1 MTLKISDSTGVA
13 YNTSFPPLTLSDE
26 EIRTVYTL
34 ADNIGIRVA
43 IDKVKSI
50 AGDLDSSSLA
60 AYTIAILEKIASTS
74 KKKVWNYI
82 SFSGDT
88 LYLNLPITVQ
98 KVEMVVRLTKLLELN
113 ERSNSR
119 KLAFSI
125 LSSNEDDI
133 ESLPRNIQFD
143 MAILKAEEGDYS
155 TCIKML
161 KALKSPS
168 LMWDECK
175 RVAHVFYESGFFDQG
190 LMVIESFKEIKI
202 AGSEEHQDF
211 VELISQLLKDRNVLN
226 EIDFRESLIAHQ
238 DTYKKTV
245 MISKALCHIG
255 DIQIAINLTAEYALK
270 HKSMNSLFSIKKYAE
285 NEPAL
290 YDRYLEVLKETT
302 DALHMELKLK
312 MVALSQEVCLN
323 PDFTVAEILE
333 HIKNSEIDVEYK
345 LDVLVERLAMLKNKQ
360 ISDPSLGDD
369 IVTILSVMREL
380 LKQTKNNVGMNHPV
394 WVKVIREY
402 FILRHFDEVIKVS
415 QEWKE
420 WFQGLNWRSWDVS
433 KHYGKLEMLL
443 LANEFL
449 SYSGITKLGMN
460 YIAEGLEDLKM
471 AYEFQQEEWQMNE
484 GVTTNNFWY
493 YTKFAINDLFGAF
506 SSGALVNSLKD
517 EFFSSWKRLG
527 TDLSFLDIEAAVR
540 APMQADN
547 GN

>member
-1 MTLKISDSTGVA
+1 MTLKISDSTGNV

-60 AYTIAILEKIASTS
+60 AYTLAILEKIASTS

-88 LYLNLPITVQ
+88 LYLNLSNTIQ

-143 MAILKAEEGDYS
+143 MAILNAEEGDYS
-155 TCIKML
+155 TSIKML

-168 LMWDECK
+168 LMWEECK
-175 RVAHVFYESGFFDQG
+175 RVAHVFYEGGSFDQG
-190 LMVIESFKEIKI
+190 LMVIEAFKEIKI
-202 AGSEEHQDF
+202 AGGEEQQDF

-238 DTYKKTV
+238 DTYEKTV

-255 DIQIAINLTAEYALK
+255 EIQIAINLTAEYALK
-270 HKSMNSLFSIKKYAE
+270 HKSMNSLFSIKKYTE
-285 NEPAL
+285 NKPAL

-312 MVALSQEVCLN
+312 MEEV
-323 PDFTVAEILE
+323 
-333 HIKNSEIDVEYK
+333 
-345 LDVLVERLAMLKNKQ
+345 RL
-360 ISDPSLGDD
+360 
-369 IVTILSVMREL
+369 
-380 LKQTKNNVGMNHPV
+380 
-394 WVKVIREY
+394 
-402 FILRHFDEVIKVS
+402 
-415 QEWKE
+415 
-420 WFQGLNWRSWDVS
+420 
-433 KHYGKLEMLL
+433 
-443 LANEFL
+443 
-449 SYSGITKLGMN
+449 
-460 YIAEGLEDLKM
+460 
-471 AYEFQQEEWQMNE
+471 
-484 GVTTNNFWY
+484 
-493 YTKFAINDLFGAF
+493 
-506 SSGALVNSLKD
+506 
-517 EFFSSWKRLG
+517 
-527 TDLSFLDIEAAVR
+527 
-540 APMQADN
+540 
-547 GN
+547 